1 MKKRIMAFTLAAALC
16 LTLFAGCNGG
26 GESSQSSS
34 ESSSE
39 PVAVINPLTGE
50 DGFSTSAVG
59 KRPVAVMVSN
69 IKQSLPQ
76 WGISD
81 ADIVYEAVTEGGITR
96 LMCMYADPDAVPK
109 VGPTR
114 SVREYYP
121 QFSEPFHAL
130 FVHFGGS
137 TTGYDALKEY
147 NIEDIDGMVFSGTS
161 FLQDKERAS
170 SGVGREHTFYTSTE
184 LLKPAIEKKG
194 FSMSY
199 NCPQAFNFV
208 KEGESAS
215 LTGGAAEKATVR
227 FSGYTTAVFDYDQAS
242 GKYLK
247 SQYGQPHIDAN
258 NQKQV
263 AVDNVVI
270 LYSPTSQIGNTY
282 LTRYDLTGGQGY
294 YLSKGKYEAINWS
307 KGSYNSM
314 FKFTDSEGVSV
325 SFNTGKTWVCVV
337 PNSEKGATVLEGG
350 SNASGSGE

>member
-1 MKKRIMAFTLAAALC
+1 
-16 LTLFAGCNGG
+16 
-26 GESSQSSS
+26 
-34 ESSSE
+34 
-39 PVAVINPLTGE
+39 
-50 DGFSTSAVG
+50 
-59 KRPVAVMVSN
+59 
-69 IKQSLPQ
+69 
-76 WGISD
+76 
-81 ADIVYEAVTEGGITR
+81 
-96 LMCMYADPDAVPK
+96 
-109 VGPTR
+109 
-114 SVREYYP
+114 
-121 QFSEPFHAL
+121 
-130 FVHFGGS
+130 
-137 TTGYDALKEY
+137 
-147 NIEDIDGMVFSGTS
+147 
-161 FLQDKERAS
+161 
-170 SGVGREHTFYTSTE
+170 
-184 LLKPAIEKKG
+184 
-194 FSMSY
+194 MSY

-227 FSGYTTAVFDYDQAS
+227 FSGYTTAVFEYDQAS

-270 LYSPTSQIGNTY
+270 LYSPTSQIGDTY
-282 LTRYDLTGGQGY
+282 LTRYDLTGGEGY

-314 FKFTDSEGVSV
+314 FKFTDSEGASV